1 MGVGGASE
9 REVSLKSIEQAALA
23 ALMFAA
29 ISVGLSAAAP
39 NDLPPAKRFNHADH
53 ASKGVAVDKCNDCH
67 SIDGKGQ
74 VLVPAAQ
81 GHSPCLEAKCHASSF
96 LAVGEKQKKADPVA
110 FTKAAAFCLGCH
122 DSVPWPWKKQ
132 EMKPLQS
139 FTYELEYHVEMNHY
153 EHTQKKIPSQG
164 AKAIDCRSCHVVNP
178 KSFELVTGTPGHAQC
193 ALCHN
198 AKDFPEFTMG
208 LCGNCH
214 SKPARSD
221 YFQGS
226 RPKSD
231 VRACASEGMKLLKEK
246 FAKEGRTKAK
256 GEAPCFRHERVEHR
270 FLDKASSQPLEC
282 SNCHTMIDDKK
293 KWHTGQRYQ
302 SLKDLHTAVII
313 NNNGSE
319 DQHKAC
325 GKTSA
330 CHKADVDTV
339 NGGHCNLCHAE
350 KWAF

>member
-1 MGVGGASE
+1 M
-9 REVSLKSIEQAALA
+9 KQAAVA

-39 NDLPPAKRFNHADH
+39 NDLPPAKHFNHADH
-53 ASKGVAVDKCNDCH
+53 ASRGVAVDKCNDCH

-96 LAVGEKQKKADPVA
+96 LAIGEKQKKADPVA
-110 FTKAAAFCLGCH
+110 FTKAASFCLGCH
-122 DSVPWPWKKQ
+122 ESVPWPWKKQ
-132 EMKPLQS
+132 EMKPLPS
-139 FTYELEYHVEMNHY
+139 FQYELEYHVEMNHY

-164 AKAIDCRSCHVVNP
+164 AKAIDCRSCHVVNA

-214 SKPARSD
+214 SKPARSE

-270 FLDKASSQPLEC
+270 FLDKASTQPLEC

-293 KWHTGQRYQ
+293 KWHSNQRYQ